1 MWLRASYTVE
11 NSVIIPMFTI
21 IVITIMTVCFNIHD
35 EIMVENIQSQVA
47 VQSELENM
55 DSGKKYMLE
64 ERAKKYLGVR
74 TILSD
79 KDDIDIGASSIKVS
93 EPEKTIRIMRAF
105 IEAIN

>member
-74 TILSD
+74 TILLD